1 MLEKIEGKGRRGRQ
15 RTRWLGGITE
25 AMEMNLSKLREIV
38 EDGEAWR
45 AVVCGATESETTPQL
60 KSSSTAA
67 WVVGVVS
74 RQHLVLC
81 FGGLRSGALSLLCEH
96 LQVSV
101 SPHQGGHVSSAFCLA
116 GGQFPGLATG
126 ASAQAKHC
134 CRGRS
139 ELRAS

>member
-1 MLEKIEGKGRRGRQ
+1 MEKTLMLEKIEGKGRRGRQ

-60 KSSSTAA
+60 NSSSTAA

-81 FGGLRSGALSLLCEH
+81 FGGLRSGAL
-96 LQVSV
+96 
-101 SPHQGGHVSSAFCLA
+101 
-116 GGQFPGLATG
+116 
-126 ASAQAKHC
+126 
-134 CRGRS
+134 
-139 ELRAS
+139 